1 MNGLFIIIII
11 CILIIRLDA
20 SISPGHLH
28 RRQANNTINPVSTAV
43 GNACPTAPVVV
54 TATVNSSTSTTVTS
68 VSTITG
74 STTSFVTF
82 TAAQAIPS
90 AITTTLPPIDFSKE
104 LIPRNDT
111 IPVEALKAAS
121 DFKSITSKHGFSN
134 CGGIMDIKDFRI
146 LYSASQKTFIPLFKG
161 NSPIV
166 VNNATGRLYVQVYGT
181 SIALEF
187 DGIPCFGAR
196 NASPCTSGNV
206 IDSGNTYDQRIAKN
220 IGSALIKYGYFSLIE
235 SLGGYAILTIQTGNN
250 DPYLAC
256 VMTKIAD
263 DDNIA
268 DSFVTPGAAT
278 AYTATSAALGVVCL
292 ALAAGGVVTVATVGT
307 DGSADTH
314 PHSHHHYHSNYHD
327 NHDLKHSNNCD
338 HDHETYNPK
347 HHHDHCD
354 THDPKHP
361 HDNVTN
367 DPKHPHNN
375 DTYDPKH
382 SHNHKHPHY
391 HDTHDLKHSDPH
403 NPSHTQ
409 HPHPENAPPNEKHL
423 GGDTSI
429 KINDHPVGN
438 GDHPKINH
446 EMGGGNDGHL
456 NTHEK
461 GEEIPQPELGDH
473 QVAEVGPPPHVQ
485 SPSFYDLIFYTQSII
500 ATGWLTLNLTSEYR
514 KFASTFSWGCAQGF
528 INLNSLVSAANNLRY
543 NICNIFINE
552 NMNTTS
558 IPGACVDQE
567 NGYTLPP
574 VGSNASF
581 IFGSNFPTNS
591 SQSVTNPYGF
601 ESYSHIIG
609 IPVKDLPFTSMIGFL
624 VVTAISIVLVLL
636 SASIASIVIKYR
648 QNAPEALK
656 IMRDNV
662 HLFLFGGILRVAINL
677 AFPLVAFTTY
687 QLSIT
692 NDCWMLL
699 LLASIILFFIV
710 FMHTFSIIQL
720 YEPTKPEN
728 LKQLENDKKFKFVY
742 SALYTQFRPDKYW
755 FHRASILHT
764 ILRACV
770 IGGIQVSGEAQL
782 GCFFLIEF
790 FYLSLLIEHK
800 PYADKIY
807 GNYLNISISFSRLL
821 VVLLLVPFVKNLSNF
836 VPPNILKI
844 FSLAL
849 IILQVVILAL
859 LGMIII
865 SKLCRM
871 LLRSYERS
879 GCRKNRAN
887 DVDDE

>member
-1 MNGLFIIIII
+1 MPIDWSYERAYVLDYEYSKVYVQRKHYIENDDNTVLTK
-11 CILIIRLDA
+11 DA

-43 GNACPTAPVVV
+43 GNACPTTPVVV

-68 VSTITG
+68 ISTITG

-82 TAAQAIPS
+82 TATQAIPS

-111 IPVEALKAAS
+111 IPYEAFKAAS
-121 DFKSITSKHGFSN
+121 DFKSITSKHGFSK
-134 CGGIMDIKDFRI
+134 CGGIMDIQDFRI

-161 NSPIV
+161 SSPIV

-263 DDNIA
+263 DDNIS

-292 ALAAGGVVTVATVGT
+292 ALAAGGVVTVAT
-307 DGSADTH
+307 
-314 PHSHHHYHSNYHD
+314 
-327 NHDLKHSNNCD
+327 
-338 HDHETYNPK
+338 
-347 HHHDHCD
+347 
-354 THDPKHP
+354 
-361 HDNVTN
+361 
-367 DPKHPHNN
+367 
-375 DTYDPKH
+375 
-382 SHNHKHPHY
+382 
-391 HDTHDLKHSDPH
+391 HSDPH

-446 EMGGGNDGHL
+446 EMGGGNGQL
-456 NTHEK
+456 NTHEEGK
-461 GEEIPQPELGDH
+461 GIPQPELGDH

-543 NICNIFINE
+543 SICNIFINE

-648 QNAPEALK
+648 QNAPETLK

-662 HLFLFGGILRVAINL
+662 HLFLF
-677 AFPLVAFTTY
+677 
-687 QLSIT
+687 
-692 NDCWMLL
+692 
-699 LLASIILFFIV
+699 
-710 FMHTFSIIQL
+710 
-720 YEPTKPEN
+720 
-728 LKQLENDKKFKFVY
+728 
-742 SALYTQFRPDKYW
+742 
-755 FHRASILHT
+755 
-764 ILRACV
+764 
-770 IGGIQVSGEAQL
+770 VSGEAQL
-782 GCFFLIEF
+782 GCLFLIEF

-844 FSLAL
+844 FSLTL

-865 SKLCRM
+865 SKLCKM